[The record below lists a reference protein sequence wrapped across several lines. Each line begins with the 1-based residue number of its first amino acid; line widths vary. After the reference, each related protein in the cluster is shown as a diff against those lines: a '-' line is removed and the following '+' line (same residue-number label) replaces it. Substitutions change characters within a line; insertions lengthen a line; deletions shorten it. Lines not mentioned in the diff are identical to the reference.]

1 MAMPVTVF
9 PTRALE
15 IVSPRPLLRERT
27 AAPRARLHT
36 KPSLPSRIAVIGN
49 HLPRQCGIATFTTDL
64 SAAIAAEYG
73 TARLL
78 ALPVN
83 DTDEGYDYP
92 ARVRWSLSQDD
103 LKSYQEAA
111 EFLNFN
117 NIDMVCLQH
126 EYGIF
131 GGPAGSHILHLLRH
145 LKMPV
150 VTTLHTVLREPN
162 PDQLMVMEEIAELS
176 DRLIV
181 MSQLSAQILQEVFRI
196 PGSKIDMV
204 PHGVPDLPFL
214 DPNFYK
220 DRFGVE
226 GKAVLLTFGLLS
238 PNKGIENVIQA
249 LPQILAKHK
258 NVVYLVA
265 GATHPHI
272 LRREGDRYRASLQA
286 LAKEVGVESQVI
298 FHNRFV
304 APEEMVEYIGAADIY
319 ITPYRHE
326 AQVVSGT
333 LAYALGAGKA
343 IISTPYWH
351 AIELLDD
358 GRGALVP
365 FQSPDAIAKKT
376 IELLDTPAIRH
387 AMRKRAYQFAREM
400 VWKRVAQGYME
411 SFSRVRND
419 RMETPRVQ
427 FPARA
432 IPKLLNQLATL
443 KLDHLHRLTDDTG
456 MLQHAIF
463 TVPNRGEGYTTDDNA
478 RALILAVLLEQME
491 KKQFAGSAPVTA
503 GLVADSE
510 LTSESNSESNYESS
524 YESQDSA
531 CRYLS
536 FLEHAF
542 NAGKGRFRNFMSYD
556 RRWNEAEGSEDSH
569 GRALWGLGTVLGRSK
584 DQALRSAAGRLFES
598 SLPAVVEFYSP
609 RACAYALLG
618 IQEYL
623 DSYAGDRDAQKVRS
637 VLAGRL
643 LDMYESIRR
652 PDWKWF
658 EDVAAYGNARL
669 PQAMLLVGSAGAD
682 ERMVSAGLE
691 SLDWLMETQRSEGQG
706 SETQRSET
714 QRSETQRSE
723 IHGHFVP
730 IGSQGFYRQGG
741 EKARFDQQPIEAAGA
756 VSACL
761 QAYRITRESCWRD
774 RAWSAFNWFLGDND
788 LQVPLYDSV
797 TGGCRDGL
805 HPDRAN
811 ENQGAE
817 STLSFLMALLEMR
830 SLHEDEQME
839 IPS

>member
-1 MAMPVTVF
+1 MSLPNTVF
-9 PTRALE
+9 PKRSLE
-15 IVSPRPLLRERT
+15 VVAPRPVIQDALVPTRIRS
-27 AAPRARLHT
+27 RS
-36 KPSLPSRIAVIGN
+36 KPSLPTRVAVIGN
-49 HLPRQCGIATFTTDL
+49 YLPRQCGIATFTTDL
-64 SAAIAAEYG
+64 CGAISAEYG

-92 ARVRWSLSQDD
+92 ARVRWSLAQDS
-103 LKSYQEAA
+103 LTSYQEAA

-131 GGPAGSHILHLLRH
+131 GGPAGSHILHLLRA

-150 VTTLHTVLREPN
+150 VTTLHTVLREPDFN
-162 PDQLMVMEEIAELS
+162 QLMVMQEIAELS

-181 MSQLSAQILQEVFRI
+181 MSQLSSQFLQEIFKV

-249 LPQILAKHK
+249 LPEILSRHK
-258 NVVYLVA
+258 NVVYIVA
-265 GATHPHI
+265 GATHPHV
-272 LRREGDRYRASLQA
+272 LRRDGDRYRTYLQA

-304 APEEMVEYIGAADIY
+304 SPEEMVEFIGAADIY
-319 ITPYRHE
+319 ITPYQHE

-358 GRGALVP
+358 RRGALVP
-365 FQSPDAIAKKT
+365 FQNPGAIAQKAV
-376 IELLDTPAIRH
+376 ELLDTPAIRH
-387 AMRKRAYQFAREM
+387 AMRKRAYLFAREM

-411 SFSRVRND
+411 SFGRARSD

-427 FPARA
+427 FSARM
-432 IPKLLNQLATL
+432 IPKSLDQLPEL
-443 KLDHLHRLTDDTG
+443 KLNHVRRMTDDTG
-456 MLQHAIF
+456 MLQHSIF
-463 TVPNRGEGYTTDDNA
+463 TIPNRREGYTTDDNA
-478 RALILAVLLEQME
+478 RALILAVMLEQRE
-491 KKQFAGSAPVTA
+491 TKQPETHQPGTQDPSVSTSAGA
-503 GLVADSE
+503 
-510 LTSESNSESNYESS
+510 
-524 YESQDSA
+524 
-531 CRYLS
+531 YLS

-542 NAGKGRFRNFMSYD
+542 NPTKGRFKNFLRYD
-556 RRWNEAEGSEDSH
+556 RRWNELVGSEDSH
-569 GRALWGLGTVLGRSK
+569 GRALWALGTVLGQSQ
-584 DQALRSAAGRLFES
+584 DQGLRGAAGRLFEF
-598 SLPAVVEFYSP
+598 SLPAVLEFNSP
-609 RACAYALLG
+609 RAWAYALLG
-618 IQEYL
+618 IQQYL
-623 DSYAGDRDAQKVRS
+623 NSYSGDRDAQKVRS
-637 VLAGRL
+637 ALSLRL
-643 LDMYESIRR
+643 LEMYTSIRR
-652 PDWKWF
+652 LDWKWF
-658 EDVAAYGNARL
+658 ENVLAYGNARL
-669 PQAMLLVGSAGAD
+669 PQALLLVGSACSD
-682 ERMVSAGLE
+682 DRMISVGLE
-691 SLDWLMETQRSEGQG
+691 SLDWLCQVQRC
-706 SETQRSET
+706 
-714 QRSETQRSE
+714 E
-723 IHGHFVP
+723 INHHFVP
-730 IGSQGFYRQGG
+730 VGSEGFYHQGG
-741 EKARFDQQPIEAAGA
+741 SKARFDQQPIESAGA

-761 QAYRITRESCWRD
+761 QAYRITGDSRWRSE
-774 RAWSAFNWFLGDND
+774 AWSAFNWFLGDND
-788 LQVPLYDSV
+788 LQLPLYDST

-817 STLSFLMALLEMR
+817 STLSFLVALLEMR
-830 SLHEDEQME
+830 SLQEPEQKE
-839 IPS
+839 ILS